1 MAVLSIWLTY
11 IEYSF
16 TTFSMEFAKEFSAFL
31 YEKKIIRFG
40 DFTLASGKKS
50 PYYIDLRL
58 VPSYPIYY
66 RKMIKGLQNIIA
78 EDVGFESFHSLVSVP
93 TGGLVVAASL
103 AIEIVKPIIY
113 VRKEAKEHG
122 TGKAVEGVTCQDMKL
137 LMIEDVVTSGGSV
150 INAIKS
156 IKDEKMQVTDA
167 YAIVDR
173 MEGATE
179 ALQAEG
185 VKLHSLLTIKQIAES
200 LFEQKLITED
210 VLNQVKE
217 RIQ

>member
-1 MAVLSIWLTY
+1 MDFVK
-11 IEYSF
+11 
-16 TTFSMEFAKEFSAFL
+16 EFATFL

-58 VPSYPIYY
+58 VPSFPHEY
-66 RKMIKGLQNIIA
+66 RKMIKGLQDLIA
-78 EDVGFESFHSLVSVP
+78 EDIGFENFHSLVSVP
-93 TGGLVVAASL
+93 TGGLIVAASL
-103 AIEIVKPIIY
+103 ATEIVKPLIY
-113 VRKEAKEHG
+113 VRKEAKEYG

-156 IKDEKMQVTDA
+156 IREEKMIVTDA
-167 YAIVDR
+167 YAVVDR

-179 ALQAEG
+179 VLQAEG

-210 VLNQVKE
+210 ILNQVKE
-217 RIQ
+217 RIE

>member
-1 MAVLSIWLTY
+1 MDFVK
-11 IEYSF
+11 
-16 TTFSMEFAKEFSAFL
+16 EFATFL

-40 DFTLASGKKS
+40 DFTLASGKNS

-58 VPSYPIYY
+58 IPSFPHSY

-78 EDVGFESFHSLVSVP
+78 EDIGFENFHSLVSVP

-103 AIEIVKPIIY
+103 ATEIVKPLIY
-113 VRKEAKEHG
+113 VRKQAKEHG

-156 IKDEKMQVTDA
+156 IKEEKMIVTDA

-173 MEGATE
+173 MEGATQ

-185 VKLHSLLTIKQIAES
+185 VKLHSLLTINDITQS
-200 LFEQKLITED
+200 LFEQKLITKD
-210 VLNQVKE
+210 VLKHIQD
-217 RIQ
+217 RIK

>member
-1 MAVLSIWLTY
+1 MDFVK
-11 IEYSF
+11 
-16 TTFSMEFAKEFSAFL
+16 EFATFL

-58 VPSYPIYY
+58 VPSFPHEY
-66 RKMIKGLQNIIA
+66 RKMIRGLQNLIA
-78 EDVGFESFHSLVSVP
+78 ENIGFENFHSLVSVP

-103 AIEIVKPIIY
+103 ATEIVKPLIY
-113 VRKEAKEHG
+113 VRKQVKEHG
-122 TGKAVEGVTCQDMKL
+122 TGKAVEGVTCHDMKL

-156 IKDEKMQVTDA
+156 IKEEKMIITDA
-167 YAIVDR
+167 CAVVDR

-179 ALQAEG
+179 ALQVEG
-185 VKLHSLLTIKQIAES
+185 VKLHSLLTINDITRS
-200 LFEQKLITED
+200 LFKQKLITED
-210 VLNQVKE
+210 ILKQVQD
-217 RIQ
+217 RIR

>member
-1 MAVLSIWLTY
+1 MDFVK
-11 IEYSF
+11 
-16 TTFSMEFAKEFSAFL
+16 EFATFL

-40 DFTLASGKKS
+40 DFTLASGTKS

-58 VPSYPIYY
+58 IPSFPHYY
-66 RKMIKGLQNIIA
+66 RKMIKGLQNLIA
-78 EDVGFESFHSLVSVP
+78 EDIGFENFHSLVSVP

-103 AIEIVKPIIY
+103 ATEIVKPLIY
-113 VRKEAKEHG
+113 VRKQAKEHG

-156 IKDEKMQVTDA
+156 IKEEKMIVTDA

-173 MEGATE
+173 MEGATQ
-179 ALQAEG
+179 ALRDEG
-185 VKLHSLLTIKQIAES
+185 VKLHSLLTINDITQV
-200 LFEQKLITED
+200 LYDQKLITED
-210 VLNQVKE
+210 ILNQVKE
-217 RIQ
+217 ITS

>member
-1 MAVLSIWLTY
+1 
-11 IEYSF
+11 
-16 TTFSMEFAKEFSAFL
+16 MEFAKEFSAFL

-78 EDVGFESFHSLVSVP
+78 EDVGFENFHSLVSVP

-156 IKDEKMQVTDA
+156 IKDEKMKVTDA

>member
-1 MAVLSIWLTY
+1 
-11 IEYSF
+11 
-16 TTFSMEFAKEFSAFL
+16 
-31 YEKKIIRFG
+31 
-40 DFTLASGKKS
+40 
-50 PYYIDLRL
+50 
-58 VPSYPIYY
+58 
-66 RKMIKGLQNIIA
+66 
-78 EDVGFESFHSLVSVP
+78 
-93 TGGLVVAASL
+93 
-103 AIEIVKPIIY
+103 
-113 VRKEAKEHG
+113 
-122 TGKAVEGVTCQDMKL
+122 MKL

-156 IKDEKMQVTDA
+156 IKEEKMQVTDT
-167 YAIVDR
+167 YAVVDR

>member
-1 MAVLSIWLTY
+1 MDFVK
-11 IEYSF
+11 EF
-16 TTFSMEFAKEFSAFL
+16 TTFL

-58 VPSYPIYY
+58 VPSFPHEY
-66 RKMIKGLQNIIA
+66 RKMIKGLQNLIA
-78 EDVGFESFHSLVSVP
+78 DDIGFENFHSLVSVP

-103 AIEIVKPIIY
+103 ATEIVKPLIY
-113 VRKEAKEHG
+113 VRKQAKEHG

-156 IKDEKMQVTDA
+156 IREEKMVVTDV
-167 YAIVDR
+167 YAVVDR
-173 MEGATE
+173 MEGATQ
-179 ALQAEG
+179 ALQVDG
-185 VKLHSLLTIKQIAES
+185 VKLHSLLTINDITQS

-210 VLNQVKE
+210 VLKQVQD
-217 RIQ
+217 RIK

>member
-1 MAVLSIWLTY
+1 
-11 IEYSF
+11 
-16 TTFSMEFAKEFSAFL
+16 MEFAKEFSAFL

-78 EDVGFESFHSLVSVP
+78 EDVGFETFHSLVSVP

>member
-1 MAVLSIWLTY
+1 
-11 IEYSF
+11 
-16 TTFSMEFAKEFSAFL
+16 MEFAKEFSAFL

-78 EDVGFESFHSLVSVP
+78 EDVGFENFHSLVSVP

-185 VKLHSLLTIKQIAES
+185 VKLHSLLTIKEIAES

>member
-1 MAVLSIWLTY
+1 MEFVK
-11 IEYSF
+11 EF
-16 TTFSMEFAKEFSAFL
+16 TTFL
-31 YEKKIIRFG
+31 HQNGIIKFG

-50 PYYIDLRL
+50 SYYVDLRL
-58 VPSYPIYY
+58 VPSYPHKFREMVKYLENEIA
-66 RKMIKGLQNIIA
+66 QNIGLEKFDSI
-78 EDVGFESFHSLVSVP
+78 VSVP

-103 AIEIVKPIIY
+103 ATEILKPLIY
-113 VRKEAKEHG
+113 VRKQAKEHG

-150 INAIKS
+150 INAVKS
-156 IKDEKMQVTDA
+156 IKEEKMTVTDA

-185 VKLHSLLTIKQIAES
+185 VKLHSLLTIIDIAQS
-200 LFEQKLITED
+200 LFEQKLISED
-210 VLNQVKE
+210 VLKQVQD
-217 RIQ
+217 RIK

>member
-11 IEYSF
+11 IEYNF

-78 EDVGFESFHSLVSVP
+78 EDVGLENFHSLVSVP

-150 INAIKS
+150 IKAIKS

>member
-1 MAVLSIWLTY
+1 
-11 IEYSF
+11 
-16 TTFSMEFAKEFSAFL
+16 MEFAKEFSAFL
-31 YEKKIIRFG
+31 YEKNIIRFG

-58 VPSYPIYY
+58 VPSFPIYY
-66 RKMIKGLQNIIA
+66 RKMIKGLQNQIV
-78 EDVGFESFHSLVSVP
+78 EDIGFENFHSLVSVP

-103 AIEIVKPIIY
+103 ATEIIKPLIY

-122 TGKAVEGVTCQDMKL
+122 TGKAVEGVICHNMKL

-156 IKDEKMQVTDA
+156 IKEEKMVVTDA
-167 YAIVDR
+167 YAVVDR

-179 ALQAEG
+179 ALFAEG
-185 VKLHSLLTIKQIAES
+185 VKLHSLLTIKQIVES
-200 LFEQKLITED
+200 LYEQKLITED

>member
-1 MAVLSIWLTY
+1 
-11 IEYSF
+11 
-16 TTFSMEFAKEFSAFL
+16 MEFAKEFSAFL

-78 EDVGFESFHSLVSVP
+78 ENVGLENFHSLVSVP

-156 IKDEKMQVTDA
+156 IKEEKMKVTDA
-167 YAIVDR
+167 YAVVDR

-200 LFEQKLITED
+200 LFEQKLISED
-210 VLNQVKE
+210 VLKQVHD
-217 RIQ
+217 RVN

>member
-1 MAVLSIWLTY
+1 
-11 IEYSF
+11 
-16 TTFSMEFAKEFSAFL
+16 MEFAKEFSAFL

-78 EDVGFESFHSLVSVP
+78 EDVGLENFHSLVSVP

>member
-1 MAVLSIWLTY
+1 
-11 IEYSF
+11 
-16 TTFSMEFAKEFSAFL
+16 MEFAKEFSAFL

-78 EDVGFESFHSLVSVP
+78 EDVGFENFHSLVSVP

-217 RIQ
+217 RIE

>member
-1 MAVLSIWLTY
+1 MGFVK
-11 IEYSF
+11 
-16 TTFSMEFAKEFSAFL
+16 EFATFL

-58 VPSYPIYY
+58 VPSFPHEY
-66 RKMIKGLQNIIA
+66 RKMIKGLQNLIA
-78 EDVGFESFHSLVSVP
+78 DDIGFENFHSLVSVP

-103 AIEIVKPIIY
+103 ATEIVKPLIY
-113 VRKEAKEHG
+113 VRKQAKEHG

-156 IKDEKMQVTDA
+156 IKEEKMVVTDA
-167 YAIVDR
+167 YAVIDR
-173 MEGATE
+173 MEGATQ
-179 ALQAEG
+179 ALQAED
-185 VKLHSLLTIKQIAES
+185 VNLHSLLTINDITQS

-210 VLNQVKE
+210 TLKQVQA
-217 RIQ
+217 RIK

>member
-1 MAVLSIWLTY
+1 
-11 IEYSF
+11 
-16 TTFSMEFAKEFSAFL
+16 MEFAKEFSAFL

-78 EDVGFESFHSLVSVP
+78 EGVGFENFHSLVSVP

-156 IKDEKMQVTDA
+156 IKEEKMIVTDA
-167 YAIVDR
+167 YAVVDR

-185 VKLHSLLTIKQIAES
+185 VKLHSLLTIKEIAES
-200 LFEQKLITED
+200 LYEQKLISED
-210 VLNQVKE
+210 VLKQVQD
-217 RIQ
+217 RVN

>member
-1 MAVLSIWLTY
+1 MELVK
-11 IEYSF
+11 
-16 TTFSMEFAKEFSAFL
+16 EFATFL
-31 YEKKIIRFG
+31 FEKKIIRFG
-40 DFTLASGKKS
+40 DFTLASGNKS

-58 VPSYPIYY
+58 VPSYPHEY
-66 RKMIKGLQNIIA
+66 RKMIKGLQNLIA
-78 EDVGFESFHSLVSVP
+78 EDIGFENFHSLVSVP
-93 TGGLVVAASL
+93 TGGLMVAASL
-103 AIEIVKPIIY
+103 ATEIVKPLIY
-113 VRKEAKEHG
+113 VRKQAKEHG

-156 IKDEKMQVTDA
+156 IKEEKMVVTDA

-173 MEGATE
+173 MEGATQ

-185 VKLHSLLTIKQIAES
+185 VKLHSLLTINDIAQI

-210 VLNQVKE
+210 LLKQVQD
-217 RIQ
+217 RIN

>member
-1 MAVLSIWLTY
+1 MELVK
-11 IEYSF
+11 
-16 TTFSMEFAKEFSAFL
+16 EFATFL
-31 YEKKIIRFG
+31 FEKKIIRFG
-40 DFTLASGKKS
+40 DFTLASGNKS

-58 VPSYPIYY
+58 VPSYPHEY
-66 RKMIKGLQNIIA
+66 RKMIKGLQNLIA
-78 EDVGFESFHSLVSVP
+78 EDIGFENFHSLVSVP
-93 TGGLVVAASL
+93 TGGLMVAASL
-103 AIEIVKPIIY
+103 ATEIVKPLIY
-113 VRKEAKEHG
+113 VRKQAKEHG

-156 IKDEKMQVTDA
+156 IKEEKMVVTDA

-173 MEGATE
+173 MEGATQ

-185 VKLHSLLTIKQIAES
+185 VKLHSLLTINDIAQI

-210 VLNQVKE
+210 LLKQIQDRLN
-217 RIQ
+217 

>member
-1 MAVLSIWLTY
+1 MDFVK
-11 IEYSF
+11 
-16 TTFSMEFAKEFSAFL
+16 EFATFL

-58 VPSYPIYY
+58 VPSFPHEY
-66 RKMIKGLQNIIA
+66 RKMIKGLQNLIA
-78 EDVGFESFHSLVSVP
+78 EDIGFEDFHSLVSVP

-103 AIEIVKPIIY
+103 ATEIVKPLIY
-113 VRKEAKEHG
+113 VRKQAKEHG

-156 IKDEKMQVTDA
+156 IKEEKMIVKDA
-167 YAIVDR
+167 YAVVDR
-173 MEGATE
+173 MEGATQ
-179 ALQAEG
+179 ALQDEG
-185 VKLHSLLTIKQIAES
+185 IKFHSLLTINDITQS
-200 LFEQKLITED
+200 LFEQKLITKD
-210 VLNQVKE
+210 VLKQVQD
-217 RIQ
+217 RIK

>member
-1 MAVLSIWLTY
+1 MQVI
-11 IEYSF
+11 
-16 TTFSMEFAKEFSAFL
+16 TTNMEFAKEFSSFL

-58 VPSYPIYY
+58 VPSYPIQY
-66 RKMIKGLQNIIA
+66 RKMIKGLQNLIT
-78 EDVGFESFHSLVSVP
+78 EDIGFENFHSLVSVP
-93 TGGLVVAASL
+93 TGGLVVGASL
-103 AIEIVKPIIY
+103 ATEILKPLIY

-122 TGKAVEGVTCQDMKL
+122 TGKAIEGVTCHEMKL
-137 LMIEDVVTSGGSV
+137 LMIEDVVTSGGSI

-156 IKDEKMQVTDA
+156 IKEEKMVVTDA
-167 YAIVDR
+167 YAVVDR

-179 ALQAEG
+179 ALQSEG
-185 VKLHSLLTIKQIAES
+185 VKLHSLLTIEEIVQN

-210 VLNQVKE
+210 VLNQVIE
-217 RIQ
+217 RIK

>member
-1 MAVLSIWLTY
+1 
-11 IEYSF
+11 
-16 TTFSMEFAKEFSAFL
+16 MEFVKEFATFL
-31 YEKKIIRFG
+31 FEKKIIRFG
-40 DFTLASGKKS
+40 DFTLASGNKS

-58 VPSYPIYY
+58 VPSYPHEY
-66 RKMIKGLQNIIA
+66 RKMIKGLQNLIA
-78 EDVGFESFHSLVSVP
+78 EDIGFENFHSLVSVP
-93 TGGLVVAASL
+93 TGGLMVAASL
-103 AIEIVKPIIY
+103 ATEIVKPLIY
-113 VRKEAKEHG
+113 VRKQAKEHG

-156 IKDEKMQVTDA
+156 IKEEKMVVTDA

-173 MEGATE
+173 MEGATQ

-185 VKLHSLLTIKQIAES
+185 VKLHSLLTINDIAQI

-210 VLNQVKE
+210 LLKQVQD
-217 RIQ
+217 RIN

>member
-1 MAVLSIWLTY
+1 MDFVK
-11 IEYSF
+11 
-16 TTFSMEFAKEFSAFL
+16 EFATFL

-58 VPSYPIYY
+58 VPSFPHEY
-66 RKMIKGLQNIIA
+66 RKMIKGLQNLIA
-78 EDVGFESFHSLVSVP
+78 DDIGFENFHSLVSVP

-103 AIEIVKPIIY
+103 ATEIVKPLIY
-113 VRKEAKEHG
+113 VRKQAKEHG

-156 IKDEKMQVTDA
+156 IKEEKMVVTDA

-173 MEGATE
+173 MEGATQ

-185 VKLHSLLTIKQIAES
+185 VKLHSLLTINDITQS
-200 LFEQKLITED
+200 LFEQKLITKD
-210 VLNQVKE
+210 VLKHIQD
-217 RIQ
+217 RIK

>member
-1 MAVLSIWLTY
+1 
-11 IEYSF
+11 
-16 TTFSMEFAKEFSAFL
+16 MEFAKEFAAFL

-66 RKMIKGLQNIIA
+66 RKMIKGLQNLIA
-78 EDVGFESFHSLVSVP
+78 EDIGFENFHSLVSVP

-103 AIEIVKPIIY
+103 ATEILKPLIY
-113 VRKEAKEHG
+113 VRKQAKEHG
-122 TGKAVEGVTCQDMKL
+122 TSKAVEGVTCHDMKL

-156 IKDEKMQVTDA
+156 IKKEKMLITDA

-173 MEGATE
+173 MEGATQT
-179 ALQAEG
+179 LQAEG
-185 VKLHSLLTIKQIAES
+185 VKLHSLLTINDITQI
-200 LFEQKLITED
+200 LFEQKLITD
-210 VLNQVKE
+210 DTLKQVQD
-217 RIQ
+217 RIN

>member
-1 MAVLSIWLTY
+1 MGFVK
-11 IEYSF
+11 
-16 TTFSMEFAKEFSAFL
+16 EFATFL

-40 DFTLASGKKS
+40 DFTLASGTKS

-58 VPSYPIYY
+58 VPSFPHEY
-66 RKMIKGLQNIIA
+66 RKMIKGLQNLIA
-78 EDVGFESFHSLVSVP
+78 DDVGFENFHSLVSVP

-103 AIEIVKPIIY
+103 ATEIVKPLIY
-113 VRKEAKEHG
+113 VRKQAKEHG

-156 IKDEKMQVTDA
+156 IKEEKMVVTDA

-173 MEGATE
+173 MEGATQ

-185 VKLHSLLTIKQIAES
+185 VKLHSLLTINDITQS

-210 VLNQVKE
+210 VLKQVQD
-217 RIQ
+217 RIE